1 MATKFNTKPGEEQFI
16 NTVIKN
22 GFKFEL
28 PKYIMLRLAINISF
42 RLPYYSLDN
51 KIWSDSISYSGENA
65 KGAEYNYEQVT
76 GLGKEKDYTNV
87 LRAMFAWR
95 HRDENIDFSDDA
107 HFEKTVEKY
116 IHRGLLEIYN
126 TYKASDDFY
135 QWLIDNL
142 KLSGL
147 DEKPSLTSQQNLNTS
162 LQEDLLHYFKKE
174 NLSIEI
180 LDYRDAIRHDVCK
193 IHIKEQKDYKTLN
206 KSISTFKNEFGL
218 YGEADLCEVVGE
230 KMNFLLYLP
239 RAKNEWKNF
248 GFDEFKAD
256 LDKANKAEIE
266 VYCGRTLYNEPYFFD
281 LNDCPHLLVA
291 GTTGSGKSVLLNT
304 IIASIAKLNKNT
316 EFVLIDPKNGAEF
329 GFYEKTRI
337 LSDITQNKVIKDMNE
352 VGQTL
357 NSLIDE
363 MERRYGILESSA
375 VSKNSDLAT
384 PLNNIIVVIDEVADM
399 FSQIKVA
406 QANIE
411 RLAQKARA
419 CGIHLIL
426 ATQSPNSDIF
436 SQTLRLNIPA
446 RIALKVTTSKQSI
459 VAIDEIGA
467 ENLLGRGDIFFKPN
481 CGEKVRIIAPF
492 LEKDDILKFLA

>member
-116 IHRGLLEIYN
+116 IHRGLLEINN

-248 GFDEFKAD
+248 GFDEFKA
-256 LDKANKAEIE
+256 
-266 VYCGRTLYNEPYFFD
+266 
-281 LNDCPHLLVA
+281 
-291 GTTGSGKSVLLNT
+291 
-304 IIASIAKLNKNT
+304 
-316 EFVLIDPKNGAEF
+316 
-329 GFYEKTRI
+329 
-337 LSDITQNKVIKDMNE
+337 M
-352 VGQTL
+352 
-357 NSLIDE
+357 
-363 MERRYGILESSA
+363 
-375 VSKNSDLAT
+375 
-384 PLNNIIVVIDEVADM
+384 
-399 FSQIKVA
+399 
-406 QANIE
+406 
-411 RLAQKARA
+411 
-419 CGIHLIL
+419 
-426 ATQSPNSDIF
+426 
-436 SQTLRLNIPA
+436 
-446 RIALKVTTSKQSI
+446 
-459 VAIDEIGA
+459 IG
-467 ENLLGRGDIFFKPN
+467 
-481 CGEKVRIIAPF
+481 
-492 LEKDDILKFLA
+492 